1 MLTRWRQ
8 ARAERRAA
16 RMARAAQPWERQR
29 LLLLFGALVTAA
41 AMMVAGLGFAVW
53 YAVTG
58 TAGAAQADA
67 GAGAAVAAPAA
78 SATATPGDPRDE
90 IAAQPMLA
98 VNRSAA
104 FTPDV
109 TTRQAGSI
117 AVPAATIDLGEADAP
132 TGFPHTPQGAVG
144 QLAAIEKTVLES
156 MSLPAA
162 RAVHQAWV
170 APGGPAF
177 ENWELTRNVQSFLTS
192 AKQSGTEKDITTLV
206 SVTPAA
212 AIVKGTDGSDW
223 AVVCVLADVRAAI
236 TVESRMGYG
245 WCQRMQW
252 IDGRWMIAAGA
263 APAAAPSVWPGSAL
277 AIDAGWLT
285 WTQK

>member
-1 MLTRWRQ
+1 MVARWRQ
-8 ARAERRAA
+8 VRAERRAA
-16 RMARAAQPWERQR
+16 RLARAAQPWERQR

-41 AMMVAGLGFAVW
+41 VMMVAGFGFAVW

-58 TAGAAQADA
+58 TAGLADQ
-67 GAGAAVAAPAA
+67 GAAAAPPPAASPSA
-78 SATATPGDPRDE
+78 SATASRDLRDE

-98 VNRSAA
+98 VDRSAA

-109 TTRQAGSI
+109 TTGQAGSI
-117 AVPAATIDLGEADAP
+117 DVPAATIDLGDADVP
-132 TGFPHTPQGAVG
+132 TGFPHTRQGAVG

-170 APGGPAF
+170 APGGPDF

-212 AIVKGTDGSDW
+212 AIVKGTDGPDW
-223 AVVCVLADVRAAI
+223 AVVCVLVDVRAAI
-236 TVESRMGYG
+236 SVESRMGYG

-277 AIDAGWLT
+277 AVQAGWLT